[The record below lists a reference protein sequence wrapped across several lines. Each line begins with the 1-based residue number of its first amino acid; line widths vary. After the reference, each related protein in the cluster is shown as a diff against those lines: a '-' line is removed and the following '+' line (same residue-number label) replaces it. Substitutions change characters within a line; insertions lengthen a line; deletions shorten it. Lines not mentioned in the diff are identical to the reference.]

1 MPRDEKPLTIGD
13 RYKKMKN
20 ERRRSIVNKNRAS
33 GNICFYCYN
42 PVRCS
47 CGDKSQDGGMI

>member
-47 CGDKSQDGGMI
+47 CGDKSQDGGII